1 MKREPM
7 PDAGGSDAG
16 RVTELRLLTGVSGLV
31 NAQEAAE
38 LLGVPKS
45 WVLAQARKDAI
56 PYVRLGHYVRF
67 EPAVLEA
74 WWQARRR
81 GPVHLRDLAS

>member
-1 MKREPM
+1 MRRT
-7 PDAGGSDAG
+7 AGSDTA
-16 RVTELRLLTGVSGLV
+16 RVRELRSVAGVSGLV
-31 NAQEAAE
+31 DAQEAGD

-81 GPVHLRDLAS
+81 GPQSRRGSAS

>member
-1 MKREPM
+1 MKHEAM
-7 PDAGGSDAG
+7 PDGAGSDTG
-16 RVTELRLLTGVSGLV
+16 RVTELRPPLGVSGLV
-31 NAQEAAE
+31 KAQEAAD

-81 GPVHLRDLAS
+81 GPVHRRDLAS

>member
-1 MKREPM
+1 
-7 PDAGGSDAG
+7 
-16 RVTELRLLTGVSGLV
+16 VIGVSGLV
-31 NAQEAAE
+31 DAQEAGA

-81 GPVHLRDLAS
+81 GPVTRRGLAS

>member
-1 MKREPM
+1 MKREAM
-7 PDAGGSDAG
+7 PDAARSDTG
-16 RVTELRLLTGVSGLV
+16 RVTELRPPTGVSGLV
-31 NAQEAAE
+31 SPQEAAD

-67 EPAVLEA
+67 EPAALEA

-81 GPVHLRDLAS
+81 GPVYRRDLAS